1 MTSFHQRFFRKDRFG
16 HFYGR
21 GPKARRFAWL
31 GTGVLF
37 ALGVLG
43 ILLLAWGQY
52 FPGQV
57 VLGVVAILIFIY
69 NGFRATRPDE

>member
-1 MTSFHQRFFRKDRFG
+1 MTSFHHRFFRKDRFG

-31 GTGVLF
+31 GMGAFVLLGGLGMVLLGSGQEF
-37 ALGVLG
+37 AGQ
-43 ILLLAWGQY
+43 ILLGAM
-52 FPGQV
+52 
-57 VLGVVAILIFIY
+57 AILIIIY